1 MKFRWNSDK
10 KKTKIQ
16 KGCWQSKRSKY
27 KKKRDGVQQ
36 SEKFQKATK
45 VLTNFHDI
53 SQHKV
58 IYPLKDTIYLQ
69 VLNA

>member
-1 MKFRWNSDK
+1 MKFRW
-10 KKTKIQ
+10 KKTK
-16 KGCWQSKRSKY
+16 KCWKSKRSKY